1 MCVMEK
7 EQAKK
12 KIEEKWMEIE
22 NIYKN
27 SFDVEKYKI
36 KIIVEDGSYKI
47 DVVEKDKRRTS
58 TQFVIKYVDQGKEIV
73 MRSEKRN
80 GANALVDFITLV
92 GVDKVFALNVKA
104 KREGLLISESVK
116 ENEKKNFRLVD
127 NKYIFIK
134 SENDEKIR
142 QIKDIIDGLQIGDIA
157 SVTTYVLS

>member
-116 ENEKKNFRLVD
+116 ENEKKNFRYVD

>member
-1 MCVMEK
+1 MEK

-104 KREGLLISESVK
+104 KREGLIISESVK
-116 ENEKKNFRLVD
+116 ENEKKNFRYVD

>member
-36 KIIVEDGSYKI
+36 EIKVEDGSYKI
-47 DVVEKDKRRTS
+47 DVVEKNKRRTS
-58 TQFVIKYVDQGKEIV
+58 TQFVIKYVDQGKEKV
-73 MRSEKRN
+73 MPSGKRN
-80 GANALVDFITLV
+80 GAKALVDFITLV

-104 KREGLLISESVK
+104 KRKGLLISESVK